1 MCVCACAQSWPAL
14 CNPMDCNPP
23 GFSVCGISQGRIREW
38 VAISYSRGSSHPRDQ
53 TWVSCIV
60 GRFFTNWA
68 TREVTHLWPLSYS
81 FIEDCWISILKLPL
95 WSSGWLCAP
104 NVRDMGSIPGWGRSH
119 VPHDMANEAKQNQ
132 HNHLQDF
139 SGSSVTETLH
149 CQCRGWE
156 LHPWLGN

>member
-1 MCVCACAQSWPAL
+1 MCVCVHAQSWPAL

-23 GFSVCGISQGRIREW
+23 GFSVCGISQARIREW

-81 FIEDCWISILKLPL
+81 FIEDCWLSILKLPL

-104 NVRDMGSIPGWGRSH
+104 NVGDMGSIPGRGRSH

-139 SGSSVTETLH
+139 SGSPVTETLH
-149 CQCRGWE
+149 CQCRG
-156 LHPWLGN
+156 